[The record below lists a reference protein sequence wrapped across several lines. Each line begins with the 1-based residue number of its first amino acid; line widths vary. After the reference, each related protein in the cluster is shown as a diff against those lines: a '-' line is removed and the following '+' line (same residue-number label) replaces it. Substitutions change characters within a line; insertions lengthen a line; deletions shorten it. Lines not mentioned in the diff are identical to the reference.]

1 MAYLIKKPK
10 FTRHQ
15 CGNRLFHSTETL
27 SLHVTDHLF
36 KAVDEKRI
44 TAMIL
49 IDLSKAFE
57 SLSHN
62 LLLGKL
68 QDMGTYESSTK
79 WFESYLAERHQTTR
93 IARLLAIFTITVCD
107 GFPPAMQGSIL
118 GPLLFTLYINDLPNT
133 V

>member
-1 MAYLIKKPK
+1 MAYLIKKQK

-36 KAVDEKRI
+36 NLFKVVDHDKRI
-44 TAMIL
+44 TAVIL
-49 IDLSKAFE
+49 IDLSKAFD

-68 QDMGTYESSTK
+68 QDLGTSESSTK
-79 WFESYLAERHQTTR
+79 WFESYSAERDQTTR
-93 IARLLAIFTITVCD
+93 IGC
-107 GFPPAMQGSIL
+107 
-118 GPLLFTLYINDLPNT
+118 TLSSP
-133 V
+133 